1 MPTKPNDLRAL
12 SVDEVTS
19 RIDGL
24 LRVDPVL
31 ASLRVRGELIE
42 FKRHSSGHVY
52 FSLGGSRSRLSAV
65 LFRSDAV
72 SVVAWPRTGDE
83 VLVEGRLAVYPDRGV
98 YQLYARR
105 LLPLGEGAQARAKAE
120 LERRLSEEGLFDE
133 RLKRPLPL
141 SPEKVVVVTSPTGAA
156 LQDVIKV
163 ARGRFPSCALVLSP
177 CLVQGLDAPQS
188 IVRALARAASVE
200 GAQAVLLVR
209 GGGSRD
215 DLNPFDDERV
225 VRAVRAVPLPLLT
238 GLGHEVD
245 STLCDLAADASAPT
259 PSAASE
265 RLLPDRLTLGRE
277 LRQIEARLG
286 SALGRRLDRAR
297 SATDDLSRRSVMA
310 LRRNVV
316 QPLSERLDE
325 ASSRLRRALA
335 VALDG
340 RRRDLDALGG
350 HLHVL
355 SPLAPLS
362 RGFVAC
368 SDEGG
373 RPLSRGS
380 DVSPGMALRLR
391 FLDARGRARL
401 EGLEPLV
408 PPKEKEE

>member
-1 MPTKPNDLRAL
+1 MPTKPNDSRAL

-72 SVVAWPRTGDE
+72 SVVTWPRTGDE

-133 RLKRPLPL
+133 RHKRPLPL
-141 SPEKVVVVTSPTGAA
+141 FPEKVVVVTSPTGAA
-156 LQDVIKV
+156 FQDVIKV
-163 ARGRFPSCALVLSP
+163 ARGRFPSCALLLSP
-177 CLVQGLDAPQS
+177 CLVQGLDAPSS
-188 IVRALARAASVE
+188 IIRALARAASVE
-200 GAQAVLLVR
+200 GAQALLLVR

-225 VRAVRAVPLPLLT
+225 VRAVRSVPLPLLT

-259 PSAASE
+259 PSAAAE
-265 RLLPDRLTLGRE
+265 RLLPDRLALGRE

-286 SALGRRLDRAR
+286 SATGRRLDRAR
-297 SATDDLSRRSVMA
+297 SVTDDLSRRSVMA

-325 ASSRLRRALA
+325 ASNHLDRALD

-340 RRRDLDALGG
+340 RRRDLDALGA

-355 SPLAPLS
+355 SPLAPLA

-368 SDEGG
+368 SDDEG
-373 RPLSRGS
+373 RPLSRGG
-380 DVSPGMALRLR
+380 DVSPGMVLQLR
-391 FLDARGRARL
+391 FLDARGQARL
-401 EGLEPLV
+401 ERLDPLV
-408 PPKEKEE
+408 LPKKEE